1 MSNSTRFVRSSLDV
15 IGTSDTTESLAC
27 RNEQEERSTQKI
39 SFLQHPDPAIDRN
52 GLLHTLF
59 ENSASRRSGHI
70 AVECRGQTISYQELD
85 AQANRFAHFL
95 RSSGIKNGDRLCLL
109 LPKSLEL
116 YTAVLGILKAGASY
130 VPLDSSYPQ
139 DRVRF
144 IASDSEAVAL
154 VTSLEFLYLAG
165 TIDIPKIFLN
175 EARGEIDKQSKK
187 PILLDIRPDDEA
199 YVIYTSGSTGKP
211 KGVSVPHGNAYHLVL
226 AEQQIYGIEPEDRML
241 QGFSLAFDASVEEIW
256 TVFNAGATLVAG
268 TPEIMHA
275 GPDLGRK
282 LCELNLTVLSCVPT
296 LLAMLPDPVSSIR
309 LLILGGETLPEAF
322 IKPWFSTE
330 RRIYNTYGPT
340 ETTVVATIGL
350 CQPSQEV
357 TIGRPLANY
366 TAYIMDESGTILE
379 QGQEGEL
386 VIGGYGVTKGYLHRD
401 DLTRKQ
407 FIANT
412 HAELTGDNSPLLYR
426 TGDLA
431 RINEDH
437 NIEYL
442 GRIDTQVKIRGFR
455 VELGEIESLL
465 GAIPG
470 VRNTV
475 AMIQEI
481 EGRPALVAYVVM
493 EPEARF
499 DESAAMSNLKQVLP
513 PYMVPTFIESMD
525 CFPTLPSGKVD
536 RKAFPVPIRKV
547 VRVTAKSFDSP
558 LKQAIYENWSRLFDN
573 EDIAEDD
580 DFFLDLG
587 GHSLLAAEFVSG
599 MRKEERFA
607 DLSMSDV
614 YAYPSIVSLAAY
626 LETRSVG
633 QTDAREAKD
642 EAPFFHIPIW
652 KYRLSA
658 FFQAGMLY
666 FVIAFFALQW
676 ITPFLVYSFLK
687 AYEYPFWDSLGAS
700 FLSLLIVYPAML
712 LLGIV
717 SKWLVLGRLK
727 EGDYPIWD
735 SYYLRWLFVQRLLQC
750 VPLRFLAGTPLLPL
764 YLRLLGS
771 RIAARVH
778 LESHLIAGM
787 DLLTIGAQ
795 TCVNADANISCY
807 SLEDGLLKVRRV
819 NIGSNVCI
827 GIRSVVGLD
836 VEIGDGAI
844 IGDHT
849 CIGSGQKIGCNEY
862 WSGSPAK
869 RVEARRNDESREVDT
884 RKSPVR
890 DALAFA
896 FYTVSFFVLPV
907 LALLPIF
914 PGIILMYHFD
924 YSTEDYLYLLL
935 APVVALVFVVLS
947 ALQTLAFKWLILG
960 RLKEGI
966 YSIKSGLYRRKW
978 FVDKLMESSLD
989 MLRTLYATLYLNP
1002 WYRALGVKVGKH
1014 AEISTA
1020 AFILPDLLHIGEG
1033 AFIADG
1039 AALGPAKVLGN
1050 KLILKKT
1057 EIGSKSFIGNNAY
1070 VPVGACIGSNCLLG
1084 CQTSPPGQVTPDGT
1098 SWVGTPALNLPQR
1111 QKPEKQF
1118 AEERT
1123 YHPTRWLYCQRLF
1136 IEFFRVIL
1144 PATAFVVFTSLMLSF
1159 SIQIEDVHG
1168 PLITVILF
1176 PLLYILFGF
1185 ASVLLTAVMKQLVI
1199 GSYKPDEQPLWSSF
1213 VWRTEL
1219 MTGFYENFTGEFFT
1233 QHLQGTVFLPWYF
1246 RLLGMRIGRRACV
1259 MTMDFTEFDLV
1270 RLGDDVALNED
1281 CTIQTHLFEDRIM
1294 KMSTVEIGS
1303 RVSIGS
1309 YTVILYST
1317 VIEDDVKVGDLSLL
1331 MKGERLY
1338 RGSEWAGSPV
1348 KRLPVR

>member
-1 MSNSTRFVRSSLDV
+1 MSNSTGFMRSNLDAGRMSNSIESLDC
-15 IGTSDTTESLAC
+15 G
-27 RNEQEERSTQKI
+27 NEQDERSTQKI
-39 SFLQHPDPAIDRN
+39 SFLQHPDPVIDKN

-59 ENSASRRSGHI
+59 ENTVSRHGKHI
-70 AVECRGQTISYQELD
+70 AVECRDQTISYRELER
-85 AQANRFAHFL
+85 QANRFAHFL
-95 RSSGIKNGDRLCLL
+95 RGSGIKKGDRLCLL
-109 LPKSLEL
+109 LPKSLQL
-116 YTAVLGILKAGASY
+116 YIAVLGILKAGASY
-130 VPLDSSYPQ
+130 VPLDPTYPQ

-165 TIDIPKIFLN
+165 SIDIRKIFVN
-175 EARGEIDKQSKK
+175 EARRKVDKQSKK
-187 PILLDIRPDDEA
+187 PLSLGICPEDEA

-226 AEQQIYGIEPEDRML
+226 AEQKIYGIEPEDRML

-256 TVFNAGATLVAG
+256 TAFNAGATLVVG

-296 LLAMLPDPVSSIR
+296 LLAMLPHPVPSIR
-309 LLILGGETLPEAF
+309 LLILGGETLPEAL
-322 IKPWFSTE
+322 IKPWFSPE

-340 ETTVVATIGL
+340 ETTVVATVGQ
-350 CQPSQEV
+350 CQASQEV

-366 TAYIMDESGTILE
+366 TAYIMDERGAILK

-407 FIANT
+407 FIANI

-481 EGRPALVAYVVM
+481 EGRPVLVAYVLI
-493 EPEARF
+493 ESEARF
-499 DESAAMSNLKQVLP
+499 DEPAAMSVLKQALP
-513 PYMVPTFIESMD
+513 PYMVPACIESMD
-525 CFPTLPSGKVD
+525 CFPTLPSGKID
-536 RKAFPVPIRKV
+536 RKAFPVPTRKFA
-547 VRVTAKSFDSP
+547 RVTAKSLDSP
-558 LKQAIYENWSRLFDN
+558 LKQAIYENWARLFGN

-599 MRKEERFA
+599 MREEERFS

-614 YAYPSIVSLAAY
+614 YTHPSIMSLAAY
-626 LETRSVG
+626 LETRALEKA
-633 QTDAREAKD
+633 DIEEARAKT
-642 EAPFFHIPIW
+642 PFYRIPVW
-652 KYRLSA
+652 KYRLGA

-666 FVIAFFALQW
+666 FVIAFFAIQW
-676 ITPFLVYSFLK
+676 VTPFLVYSFLK
-687 AYEYPFWDSLGAS
+687 TYEYPFWDSLGAS
-700 FLSLLIVYPAML
+700 FLSLLVVYPAML

-717 SKWLVLGRLK
+717 GKWLVLGRLK
-727 EGDYPIWD
+727 EGDYPIWGF
-735 SYYLRWLFVQRLLQC
+735 YYLRWLFVQRLLQC
-750 VPLRFLAGTPLLPL
+750 VPLHFLAGTPLLPM

-771 RIAARVH
+771 HIAAEVH
-778 LESHLIAGM
+778 MESHLISGL
-787 DLLTIGAQ
+787 DLLTIGEQ
-795 TCVNADANISCY
+795 TSVNADANISCY

-827 GIRSVVGLD
+827 GIRSVVGPD
-836 VEIGDGAI
+836 VEIGDGAV

-849 CIGSGQKIGCNEY
+849 CIGSGQKIECNEY
-862 WSGSPAK
+862 WSGSPAI
-869 RVEARRNDESREVDT
+869 RVEARRNDDDGEVDA
-884 RKSPVR
+884 RKSLVR
-890 DALAFA
+890 DILEFT
-896 FYTVSFFVLPV
+896 FYAASFFVLPV

-914 PGIILMYHFD
+914 PGIIVMYHFD
-924 YSTEDYLYLLL
+924 YSSEDYLYLLL
-935 APVVALVFVVLS
+935 APLVAMIFVILS
-947 ALQTLAFKWLILG
+947 ALQTLALKWLILG
-960 RLKEGI
+960 RLKEGV
-966 YSIKSGLYRRKW
+966 YSIKSGFYRRKW

-989 MLRTLYATLYLNP
+989 MLMTLYATLYLNP

-1039 AALGPAKVLGN
+1039 AALGPAKVFGS

-1168 PLITVILF
+1168 LLITVILF
-1176 PLLYILFGF
+1176 PLLYIVFGF
-1185 ASVLLTAVMKQLVI
+1185 ASVLLTAVMKQLII

-1219 MTGFYENFTGEFFT
+1219 MTGFYENFTGEFFI

-1246 RLLGMRIGRRACV
+1246 RLLGMRIGRRTCI
-1259 MTMDFTEFDLV
+1259 MTTDFTEFDLV
-1270 RLGDDVALNED
+1270 RLGDDVVLNEN
-1281 CTIQTHLFEDRIM
+1281 CTIQTHLFEDRVM

-1317 VIEDDVKVGDLSLL
+1317 VIEDDVKIGDLSLL
-1331 MKGERLY
+1331 MKGEQLY

-1348 KRLPVR
+1348 KRLRVR